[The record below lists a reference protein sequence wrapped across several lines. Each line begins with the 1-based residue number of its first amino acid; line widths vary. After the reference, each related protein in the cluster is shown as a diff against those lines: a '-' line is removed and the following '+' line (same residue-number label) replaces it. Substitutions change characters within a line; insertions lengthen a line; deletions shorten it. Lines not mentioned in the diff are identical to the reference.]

1 MSGEGDFRNNPNLGS
16 MTLSVSGPQALTMKE
31 VVKDTTIYMSSDV
44 FRSELPFGKT
54 WLSMDIAKT
63 TKALGL
69 DPSALSSSTQSP
81 TEALATLRAS
91 GGRVTKVGAE
101 TIDGVPTT
109 HYSAVLD
116 GDRVAKVSSALN
128 KAYGANVTYQP
139 VDVWIDGQDLVRRIH
154 MAFSMGG
161 GTTLPA
167 TSMDMTMA
175 FSNYGE
181 PVDVGVPSDDA
192 TLDVTKLAQSLEP

>member
-16 MTLSVSGPQALTMKE
+16 MTLSVSGPHALTMQE

-44 FRSELPFGKT
+44 FRSELPFGKS

-63 TKALGL
+63 TKAFGL

-101 TIDGVPTT
+101 TIGGVSTT
-109 HYSAVLD
+109 HYTAVLD
-116 GDRVAKVSSALN
+116 ADRVAKVSNALN

-154 MAFSMGG
+154 MAFSISG

-167 TSMDMTMA
+167 TSMDMTIA

-181 PVDVGVPSDDA
+181 AVDVSVPSDDA
-192 TLDVTKLAQSLEP
+192 TLDVTKLAQSLRP

>member
-16 MTLSVSGPQALTMKE
+16 MTLSVSGAQALTMQE

-44 FRSELPFGKT
+44 FRSELPFGKA

-101 TIDGVPTT
+101 TIDGVSTT
-109 HYSAVLD
+109 HYTAVLD
-116 GDRVAKVSSALN
+116 ADRVAKVSSALN
-128 KAYGANVTYQP
+128 KAYGASVTYQP

-161 GTTLPA
+161 GSTLPA

-181 PVDVGVPSDDA
+181 AVDVGVPRDDA
-192 TLDVTKLAQSLEP
+192 TLDVTKLAQSLKP